1 MRSRTI
7 PLLFVMA
14 LGSTCRSEPD
24 GRPET
29 GLETLALRSVDPGT
43 VLPGS
48 TMVLEG
54 DAFIDAPLGISWLR
68 LSGTYAGSPVDVQIG
83 AKFVDFDRL
92 EVEVDTGVLAQLGS
106 PEGVFEGEASV
117 IVDFTPDGSQHHS
130 RPLSVTLDVRRELT
144 PTIEDTQFTAAI
156 HVNDPIPVTGDGFL
170 LGTQE
175 GTTRAVVEGCFTR
188 EDETECI
195 PVGPT
200 AVDLIPDDPFDRTRG
215 TFAFSP
221 SIAGIHPGHFEGR
234 FHLRNDHQDGT
245 QTKSDAVLVDY
256 AMAAT
261 TITGIGPGG
270 SMGEYVDVE
279 GAGFVGDDEGLTLL
293 RISGQYVGNDA
304 VGGTP
309 VEELEL
315 VPEFASGRLVRYVIN
330 EDDSLGLALAPLG
343 GVRYAAGAFDGFV
356 QAVVVFEGEELVG
369 PALPMTFRIDP
380 VKQVIWVRFMPSY
393 VESLR
398 KFGLRAM
405 DSRIRDRVME
415 VLERDYESLNV
426 EFRTEEPTDFKLYS
440 IVEIAGPDP
449 NGLGLLGY
457 DNSHGKDVNNE
468 RLHDRIGGVN
478 ALTQEDGFP
487 GFGGV
492 FMDSLFIFSH
502 HPPEG
507 ARNPDVANAL
517 FDQIFDPV
525 RPDRGTP
532 VSSKD
537 LTDGDIPVL
546 TTAGGCPTGDRRLQ
560 IACAVWVLGSVVGT
574 TTSHEI
580 GHSLGLADPYGSR
593 FHNLGDGPNRLM
605 DQGGN
610 RPFEERA
617 ELMGQGPGL
626 FCNRAYDYLREI
638 LPTSLPPTDY
648 DRPSC

>member
-1 MRSRTI
+1 MRPRTL
-7 PLLFVMA
+7 PLVIVGVLA
-14 LGSTCRSEPD
+14 TTCQSD
-24 GRPET
+24 SSGRPET
-29 GLETLALRSVDPGT
+29 GLETLALRSLDPGV

-48 TMVLEG
+48 TLVLEG
-54 DAFIDAPLGISWLR
+54 DAFIDQPLGISWLR
-68 LSGTYAGSPVDVQIG
+68 LMGTYGGAPVDVQL
-83 AKFVDFDRL
+83 AASFVDFGRL
-92 EVEVDTGVLAQLGS
+92 EVPLDDPAIAQLGG
-106 PEGVFEGEASV
+106 PGGVFEGQASV
-117 IVDFTPDGSQHHS
+117 VVDFTPDGSQHHS
-130 RPLSVTLDVRRELT
+130 SPLPMTLDVRSSLT
-144 PTIEDTQFTAAI
+144 PRIDDTQFSGVI
-156 HVNDPIPVTGDGFL
+156 HVNDPIPVTGDGLL
-170 LGTQE
+170 LGTDE
-175 GTTRAVVEGCFTR
+175 GTTRAVVEGCFTP
-188 EDETECI
+188 EDESECQ

-200 AVDLIPDDPFDRTRG
+200 TVDVVSDGPFDRTRG
-215 TFAFSP
+215 SFPFSP
-221 SIAGIHPGHFEGR
+221 RIAGIQPGFFEGR
-234 FHLRNDHQDGT
+234 FFLENDHRDGT

-256 AMAAT
+256 SMTAT
-261 TITGIGPGG
+261 TILQIGAGG
-270 SMGEYVDVE
+270 SMGEYVDID

-293 RISGQYVGNDA
+293 RISGQYVPNDA

-309 VEELEL
+309 VDELEL
-315 VPEFASGRLVRYVIN
+315 IPEFESGKRVRYVVN
-330 EDDSLGLALAPLG
+330 EDDLLGQALEPLG

-356 QAVVVFEGEELVG
+356 QAVVVFEGDELAG
-369 PALPMTFRIDP
+369 PPLPLTFRIDP
-380 VKQVIWVRFMPSY
+380 VKQVIWVRFLPSY

-405 DSRIRDRVME
+405 DSRIRDRVLE
-415 VLERDYESLNV
+415 VLRRDYTSVNV
-426 EFRTEEPTDFKLYS
+426 EFRTEEPTEFKLYS

-457 DNSHGKDVNNE
+457 DNTHEKDVNNE

-492 FMDSLFIFSH
+492 FMDSLFTYSE

-507 ARNPDVANAL
+507 ARSQVANPL
-517 FDQIFDPV
+517 FDEIFDPI

-537 LTDGDIPVL
+537 LADGDIPVL
-546 TTAGGCPTGDRRLQ
+546 TSAGGCPTGDRRLQ

-574 TTSHEI
+574 TTSHEV

-593 FHNLGDGPNRLM
+593 FHNLGDGPDRLM

-617 ELMGQGPGL
+617 ELMGQGPGV

-638 LPTSLPPTDY
+638 LPTSEPPTSFE
-648 DRPSC
+648 RPSC

>member
-1 MRSRTI
+1 MRSRAL
-7 PLLFVMA
+7 PLLFVVA
-14 LGSTCRSEPD
+14 LCSTCRSD
-24 GRPET
+24 AAGRPET
-29 GLETLALRSVDPGT
+29 GLETLALRSLDPGT

-48 TMVLEG
+48 TLVLEG
-54 DAFIDAPLGISWLR
+54 DAFIDEPLGISWLR
-68 LSGTYAGSPVDVQIG
+68 LTGTYDGAPIDVQLG

-92 EVEVDTGVLAQLGS
+92 EVELPDAAIAQLGG

-130 RPLSVTLDVRRELT
+130 RPLPVTLDVRSQLT
-144 PTIEDTQFTAAI
+144 PRIDDTQFSAAI
-156 HVNDPIPVTGDGFL
+156 YVNEPIPVTGAGFL
-170 LGTQE
+170 LGNDE
-175 GTTRAVVEGCFTR
+175 GTTYAVVEGCFTP
-188 EDETECI
+188 EEETECI
-195 PVGPT
+195 EVGPT
-200 AVDLIPDDPFDRTRG
+200 AVELVPDDPFDRTRA

-221 SIAGIHPGHFEGR
+221 RIAGIQPGEFQGR
-234 FHLRNDHQDGT
+234 FHLRNEHRSGT
-245 QTKSDAVLVDY
+245 ETKSDAVLIDY
-256 AMAAT
+256 TMTAT
-261 TITGIGPGG
+261 SITAIGPGG
-270 SMGEYVDVE
+270 SMGQYVDVD
-279 GAGFVGDDEGLTLL
+279 GAGFVGGDDGLTLL
-293 RISGQYVGNDA
+293 RITGQYVGNES
-304 VGGTP
+304 VGGAP
-309 VEELEL
+309 VDELEL
-315 VPEFASGRLVRYVIN
+315 VPEFESGRRVRYVIN
-330 EDDSLGLALAPLG
+330 EDDLLGQALESLG

-356 QAVVVFEGEELVG
+356 QAVIVFEGDELVG
-369 PALPMTFRIDP
+369 PALPLTFRIDP
-380 VKQVIWVRFMPSY
+380 VKQVVWVRFLPSY

-398 KFGLRAM
+398 KYGLRAM
-405 DSRIRDRVME
+405 DSRIRDRVMQ
-415 VLERDYESLNV
+415 VLRRDYESINV
-426 EFRTEEPTDFKLYS
+426 EFRTEEPTDFSLYS

-457 DNSHGKDVNNE
+457 DNSHEKDVNNQ

-492 FMDSLFIFSH
+492 FMDSLFVFSQ

-507 ARNPDVANAL
+507 SRNADVATQI

-532 VSSKD
+532 VSSRD

-546 TTAGGCPTGDRRLQ
+546 TTAGGCPTSDRRLQ
-560 IACAVWVLGSVVGT
+560 IACAVWVLGSIVGT
-574 TTSHEI
+574 TTSHEV

-617 ELMGQGPGL
+617 ELMGQGPGV
-626 FCNRAYDYLREI
+626 FCTRAYDYLREI
-638 LPTSLPPTDY
+638 LPTSEPATTI